1 MNCCKEN
8 DSTLLGANRE
18 FLLQN
23 GKFIEFMYQEKKQD
37 FKVYAAFFEGYS
49 DVKTLNKISR
59 LKLHVV

>member
-23 GKFIEFMYQEKKQD
+23 GKFIEFMYQGKRQD
-37 FKVYAAFFEGYS
+37 CKVYAAFFEGYS
-49 DVKTLNKISR
+49 DLNKNSR